1 MTIHWSKLELKRLKY
16 LENYARQV
24 NSLLEAI
31 TFDLTIGIS
40 FSLVLWKL
48 DI

>member
-1 MTIHWSKLELKRLKY
+1 MTIHWSKLELKRLRY
-16 LENYARQV
+16 LENCANRV
-24 NSLLEAI
+24 SSLPEAT